1 VISAAGGAGALALL
15 EADQAIDVLF
25 LDIILGADPEAG
37 LHVARNAMLAR
48 PDLRVIYTTGQ
59 GLTDGMQALFVK
71 PSQFL
76 PKPYSMEQLMAAL
89 ENATSPPT
97 DAAFKP

>member
-1 VISAAGGAGALALL
+1 
-15 EADQAIDVLF
+15 
-25 LDIILGADPEAG
+25 
-37 LHVARNAMLAR
+37 
-48 PDLRVIYTTGQ
+48 
-59 GLTDGMQALFVK
+59 MQALFVK